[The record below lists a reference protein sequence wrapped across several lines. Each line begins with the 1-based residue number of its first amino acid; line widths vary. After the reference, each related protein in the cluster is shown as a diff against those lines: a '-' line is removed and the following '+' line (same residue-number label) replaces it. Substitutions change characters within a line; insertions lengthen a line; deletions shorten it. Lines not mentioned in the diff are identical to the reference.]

1 MSLSID
7 RDKETSHML
16 DTLNMLE
23 TFLRETLWDKKKRK
37 NPGNHSK
44 YESCINL
51 VEFPKCLYCKTQQQ
65 SKWNRNCKIF
75 FARPTFIRSE
85 NDRNN

>member
-51 VEFPKCLYCKTQQQ
+51 VEFPKCLYCKTQQHIQ
-65 SKWNRNCKIF
+65 MEPKLQNLFCKTYIYQIGK
-75 FARPTFIRSE
+75 RPK
-85 NDRNN
+85 